1 MKKYVDEA
9 TGIFLVTFLWFIF
22 IFWGILKKDIRL
34 FTIIL
39 TSGGILVFIYF
50 LLLKYKSTARIVEN
64 NREEETKYLD
74 EKGNLKVLPPGQT
87 ITGVDGIN
95 TCILPGKVFK
105 VHNGVNVKITRKGE
119 VKEVNFLSK
128 LYNRSGGGWVS
139 KEFFN
144 EYELQNE
151 WEQLFNC

>member
-1 MKKYVDEA
+1 MKRYVDEA
-9 TGIFLVTFLWFIF
+9 TIGVVLGIIVLIATFIIIVKKQAGWLAFHLFFI
-22 IFWGILKKDIRL
+22 IFY
-34 FTIIL
+34 
-39 TSGGILVFIYF
+39 IY
-50 LLLKYKSTARIVEN
+50 LKYKSTARIVEN

-74 EKGNLKVLPPGQT
+74 EKGKRKVLPPGQT
-87 ITGVDGIN
+87 VTGVDGIN
-95 TCILPGKVFK
+95 TCVLPGKVFK

-119 VKEVNFLSK
+119 IKEVNFLSK

-139 KEFFN
+139 KDFFN